1 MVYIFYIRSMITTK
15 AARTHQYILDKV
27 APIFN
32 KNGYIGT
39 SMSDIT
45 KATGLTK
52 GAIYGNFKNKEE
64 LALEAFSYNVQFIM
78 DKIRFILNDIES
90 PIAKLFALTNFYR
103 EYYKYNLPRGGCPL
117 LNVATDANYTNP
129 ELFQRAKYVIEKL
142 KNGIVKMLV
151 DGIEKGEIKNTI
163 DAEKYG
169 GRIFSLIEGAVFTS
183 VMLRDDSYLL
193 DMMNHID
200 KMIQTELQVK

>member
-1 MVYIFYIRSMITTK
+1 MYIRSMIIKK
-15 AARTHQYILDKV
+15 AAKTSQYIIETV
-27 APIFN
+27 SPIFN
-32 KNGYIGT
+32 KNGYSGT

-52 GAIYGNFKNKEE
+52 GAVYGNFKNKEE
-64 LALEAFSYNVQFIM
+64 LALEAFSYNVKFLV
-78 DKIRFILNDIES
+78 DKLKSILNDIES

-103 EYYKYNLPRGGCPL
+103 EYYTHNLPKGGCPL
-117 LNVATDANYTNP
+117 LNVAVDANHTNP
-129 ELFQRAKYVIEKL
+129 ELFYRAKNIIKRL
-142 KNGIVKMLV
+142 TSGIAKMIV

-169 GRIFSLIEGAVFTS
+169 GRIYCMIEGAIFTS
-183 VMLRDDSYLL
+183 LMLKDDAYLM

-200 KMIQTELQVK
+200 KMIQTELQV

>member
-1 MVYIFYIRSMITTK
+1 MFTTK
-15 AARTHQYILDKV
+15 AARTSQYILEIV
-27 APIFN
+27 SPIFN
-32 KNGYIGT
+32 KNGYVGT

-52 GAIYGNFKNKEE
+52 GAVYGNFKNKEE
-64 LALEAFSYNVQFIM
+64 LALEAFSYNVKFIM
-78 DKIRFILNDIES
+78 DKVRFILNDIES

-117 LNVATDANYTNP
+117 INVATDANHTNP
-129 ELFQRAKYVIEKL
+129 ELFERAKYIIEKL
-142 KNGIVKMLV
+142 KNGIVKMITY
-151 DGIEKGEIKNTI
+151 GIEKGEIKKSIN
-163 DAEKYG
+163 AEQYG

-183 VMLRDDSYLL
+183 VMLRDDCYLM

-200 KMIQTELQVK
+200 KMIQTELQVNGSANFNNN

>member
-1 MVYIFYIRSMITTK
+1 MIIKK
-15 AARTHQYILDKV
+15 AAKTSQYIIETV
-27 APIFN
+27 SPIFN
-32 KNGYIGT
+32 KNGYSGT

-52 GAIYGNFKNKEE
+52 GAVYGNFKNKEE
-64 LALEAFSYNVQFIM
+64 LALEAFSYNVKFLV
-78 DKIRFILNDIES
+78 DKLKSILNDIES

-103 EYYKYNLPRGGCPL
+103 EYYTHNLPKGGCPL
-117 LNVATDANYTNP
+117 LNVAVDANHTNP
-129 ELFQRAKYVIEKL
+129 ELFYRAKNIIKRL
-142 KNGIVKMLV
+142 TSGIAKMIV

-169 GRIFSLIEGAVFTS
+169 GRIYCMIEGAIFTS
-183 VMLRDDSYLL
+183 LMLKDDAYLM

-200 KMIQTELQVK
+200 KMIQTELQV